1 MVLGAI
7 TACDRSP
14 DPDPCA
20 EMCGVAADLYGGCLA
35 DWGAD
40 WTAAGYTDEAD
51 FLNACET
58 WAWELRLLEAD
69 AVDQGVIDQPGQ
81 VDATCEERRD
91 AFAADDATCA
101 TYTGTDW
108 NHAPWIPVD
117 EDSG

>member
-1 MVLGAI
+1 MDKMSARCNRAHQPVCKM
-7 TACDRSP
+7 TAR
-14 DPDPCA
+14 
-20 EMCGVAADLYGGCLA
+20 
-35 DWGAD
+35 
-40 WTAAGYTDEAD
+40 EA
-51 FLNACET
+51 LSRHKHCSSSSCTVQPQALPVPACQ
-58 WAWELRLLEAD
+58 LLEAD